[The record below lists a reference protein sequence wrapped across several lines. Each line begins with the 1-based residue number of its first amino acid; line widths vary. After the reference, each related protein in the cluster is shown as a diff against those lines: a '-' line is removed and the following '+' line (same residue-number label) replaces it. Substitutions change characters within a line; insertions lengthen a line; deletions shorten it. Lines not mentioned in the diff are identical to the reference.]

1 MKAIDSLK
9 AKRFSVETTCGN
21 YYAQQSDVEFF
32 ATKEE
37 AEKFY
42 NEATIEQSHMEDCS
56 WSKDGEQ
63 PTFSIELRELQSIP
77 VDMGEELEEDAEEM
91 ESEIADI
98 YHTYSVRLKTKSY
111 FFNKEAVVN
120 HWDSEEEK
128 AEKEQLNRWELTEY
142 EGSIYSTLPFSK
154 DVISLTDGTQSKMK
168 GGIE

>member
-1 MKAIDSLK
+1 MKAIEVLK
-9 AKRFSVETTCGN
+9 AARFSVETTYGN

-37 AEKFY
+37 AEEFY
-42 NEATIEQSHMEDCS
+42 NKQTIDQSHMEDCS

-63 PTFSIELRELQSIP
+63 PTFSIELRELQSLPADVI
-77 VDMGEELEEDAEEM
+77 EEMEEEAEEM
-91 ESEIADI
+91 QSEIADA
-98 YHTYSVRLKTKSY
+98 YHTYSIRLKTKSY
-111 FFNKEAVVN
+111 FFNKEAVVD

>member
-1 MKAIDSLK
+1 MKAIEVLK
-9 AKRFSVETTCGN
+9 AKRFSVETTYGN

-42 NEATIEQSHMEDCS
+42 NEATIEQSSMCDCS

-77 VDMGEELEEDAEEM
+77 VDMVEELEEDAEEM
-91 ESEIADI
+91 ESEIGDI
-98 YHTYSVRLKTKSY
+98 YHTYSVCLKTKSY
-111 FFNKEAVVN
+111 FFNKEAVVD

-128 AEKEQLNRWELTEY
+128 AEKEQMNRWKLSEY
-142 EGSIYSTLPFSK
+142 EGSIYSTLPFSEY
-154 DVISLTDGTQSKMK
+154 VISLIDGEVSKMK

>member
-1 MKAIDSLK
+1 MKAIEVLK
-9 AKRFSVETTCGN
+9 AKRFSVETTYGN

-37 AEKFY
+37 AEEFY
-42 NEATIEQSHMEDCS
+42 NKQTIDQSHMEDCS

-63 PTFSIELRELQSIP
+63 PTFSIEMRELQSLPADVI
-77 VDMGEELEEDAEEM
+77 EEMEEEAEEM
-91 ESEIADI
+91 QSEIADA
-98 YHTYSVRLKTKSY
+98 YHTYSIRLKTKSY
-111 FFNKEAVVN
+111 FFNKEAVIN

-128 AEKEQLNRWELTEY
+128 AEKEQMNRWELTEY

-154 DVISLTDGTQSKMK
+154 EVISLIDGEVSKMK